1 MRKILPIVVTV
12 LMFFEVQSNAQ
23 YKVPEVKSQPIKPF
37 EDVEYKVEFQGA
49 LSNDK
54 TPLWLNANRYGLSS
68 LDKTNGYL
76 RGAIERPISVD
87 AEKKWGLG
95 YGLDVAVPLHY
106 TSKVVIQQ
114 AYVEGRWLHGVLSVG
129 SKQYPMALKNDS
141 LSSGS
146 QTLGINAR
154 PVPQVR
160 LALGDYWAIPLT
172 KGWLHLKG
180 HIAYGRMTDDNWQ
193 HDFTHKQSKYADGLL
208 YHSKAGYLKIG
219 NEERFFPLS
228 VELGL
233 EMVSIFGGTTYI
245 PGEDGNV
252 TTIKSKKGLKS
263 FWNAFWPGGSDAGET
278 TYQNAEGNQFGSW
291 VARINYDTE
300 WWTLSAYADK
310 YFEDHSSMLQLDYDG
325 YGSGDEWEKKKDKK
339 FLVYDFKD
347 WMLGLEYNY
356 KPDNWLNTIVAEFL
370 YTKYQS
376 GPIYHDHTK
385 TIPDHIGGVDD
396 FYNHGISLGNQHWGQ
411 VMGNPLY
418 LSPIYNSDGE
428 IYIKDNRFI
437 AVHLGLAGH
446 PSERFNYRILG
457 TWQEGIGTY
466 KIPYLNKH
474 HNVSFLTEGSYHIS
488 SRSKW
493 LDNTSITAGY
503 GMDFGAI
510 LGGINY
516 GFQLTITKRGIL
528 GK

>member
-1 MRKILPIVVTV
+1 MKKILLTIISLLVVFTDA
-12 LMFFEVQSNAQ
+12 LAQ
-23 YKVPEVKSQPIKPF
+23 YKEPERHVTSFKPL
-37 EDVEYKVEFQGA
+37 EGIEYKVELQGA
-49 LSNDK
+49 MSNEK

-68 LDKTNGYL
+68 LEKSNGYL
-76 RGAIERPISVD
+76 RGALERPIERD
-87 AEKKWGLG
+87 AERRWGLG
-95 YGLDVAVPLHY
+95 YGLDVAVPVRY
-106 TSKVVIQQ
+106 TSNVVIQQ
-114 AYVEGRWLHGVLSVG
+114 AYVEGRWLHGTLSVG
-129 SKQYPMALKNDS
+129 AKQYPMELKNDS

-146 QTLGINAR
+146 QTLGVNAR
-154 PVPQVR
+154 PIPQVR
-160 LALGDYWAIPLT
+160 LALADYWTVPLT
-172 KGWLHLKG
+172 MGWLHLKG
-180 HIAYGRMTDDNWQ
+180 HLSYGRMTDDNWQ

-208 YHSKAGYLKIG
+208 YHSKAGYLKFG
-219 NEERFFPLS
+219 NEERFCPLS
-228 VELGL
+228 VEVGL
-233 EMVSIFGGTTYI
+233 EMVSVFGGTTYM
-245 PGEDGNV
+245 PGDDG
-252 TTIKSKKGLKS
+252 TMTEIKSKKGLKS

-291 VARINYDTE
+291 VARVSYDSE

-325 YGSGDEWEKKKDKK
+325 YGTGDEWQTKKDKK

-356 KPDNWLNTIVAEFL
+356 KPDSWLNTIVAEFL

-376 GPIYHDHTK
+376 GPIYHDHTI

-411 VMGNPLY
+411 AMGNPLY
-418 LSPIYNSDGE
+418 RSPIYNDNGT
-428 IYIKDNRFI
+428 IYFYDNRFM

-457 TWQEGIGTY
+457 TWQECLGTY
-466 KIPYLNKH
+466 KVPYFDKH
-474 HNVSFLTEGSYHIS
+474 HNVSLLTEGSYHIA
-488 SRSKW
+488 SRSRW

-503 GMDFGAI
+503 GVDFGAI

-516 GFQLTITKRGIL
+516 GFQLTITKKGIL